1 MSNSKIT
8 FGGNPVNLIG
18 KSIEVGDKAENFTVI
33 DETLKPI
40 TLDNFSG
47 KVKLISIFPSIDTS
61 VCSLQTR
68 KFNEE
73 AAKFENKVAFIA
85 LSADLPFALKRFC
98 GAEGIEN
105 LTPLSDHKDMDFGNK
120 FGFHIKELRLLARG
134 VVIIDDKNIVQYVEI
149 VPEIGNEPNYEAA
162 IAKLNKMIK

>member
-8 FGGNPVNLIG
+8 FGGNPVSLNG
-18 KSIEVGDKAENFTVI
+18 KLVEVGDKAKKFTVI
-33 DETLKPI
+33 DESLKPT
-40 TLDNFSG
+40 TLDKFAG

-68 KFNEE
+68 RFNEE
-73 AAKFENKVAFIA
+73 AGKFGDKVAFIA

-98 GAEGIEN
+98 GTEGIDN

-120 FGFHIKELRLLARG
+120 YGFYISELRLLARG
-134 VVIIDDKNIVQYVEI
+134 VVIIDEQDIVQYVEI
-149 VPEIGNEPNYEAA
+149 VAEIGNEPNYEAA
-162 IAKLNKMIK
+162 IAKLNKMVK